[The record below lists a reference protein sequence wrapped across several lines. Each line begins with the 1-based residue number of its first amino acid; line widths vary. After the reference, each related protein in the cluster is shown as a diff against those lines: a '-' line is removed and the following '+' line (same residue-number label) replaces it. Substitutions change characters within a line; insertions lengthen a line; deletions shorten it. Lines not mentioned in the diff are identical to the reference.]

1 MDTHDHVAVA
11 LVVGRRKFEVAR
23 LRLVDGAPVVAQVE
37 LVLDRKKVVR
47 HGSSLPTDSSSSN
60 EQVALSNKLE
70 SFSLRFL

>member
-1 MDTHDHVAVA
+1 VCLTRFGA
-11 LVVGRRKFEVAR
+11 RRACHEQRTNAI
-23 LRLVDGAPVVAQVE
+23 VDGTPIVAQVE